1 MLFLHDL
8 PDWMMALSIV
18 ATVVAL
24 CYAGY
29 FAFHRV
35 YRPWFPGL
43 ACFAFVAGLAACSGA
58 VRPTPPP
65 ELPALTRESASPEAS
80 TTRYNCERDVASVT
94 PALIR
99 FPLSARIGRRV
110 AIQPI

>member
-35 YRPWFPGL
+35 YRS
-43 ACFAFVAGLAACSGA
+43 AAHPSSLKVG
-58 VRPTPPP
+58 V
-65 ELPALTRESASPEAS
+65 LPAV
-80 TTRYNCERDVASVT
+80 DD
-94 PALIR
+94 
-99 FPLSARIGRRV
+99 
-110 AIQPI
+110 